1 MYRTFIT
8 LAIGA
13 MGMFA
18 PVAADAQSL
27 FDEIIIDG
35 ETVSV
40 DTVAP
45 AKEKSARELRRES
58 AGAPPAAPPP
68 VE

>member
-13 MGMFA
+13 IGMFA

-45 AKEKSARELRRES
+45 AI
-58 AGAPPAAPPP
+58 
-68 VE
+68 